1 MGKMIEQRMEAV
13 RLIELGHGHR
23 TIAKRFG
30 ISNATAQEWL
40 YTYRI
45 FGEEGL
51 FVSTH
56 KKYSQEEKLAA
67 VIDFLEHG
75 LTKFEIMEK
84 YQITSKSAL
93 ERWIREY
100 QSEGID
106 ALTPKKKGRKT
117 KAEKKANMTREE
129 QLEARILELE
139 LELEIQKRI
148 NALVEELGLE

>member
-1 MGKMIEQRMEAV
+1 MGKMIEQRKEAV
-13 RLIELGHGHR
+13 RLIELGYGQR
-23 TIAKRFG
+23 TIAKTLG
-30 ISNATAQEWL
+30 ISGTTARKWL

-56 KKYSQEEKLAA
+56 KKYSKEEKLAA

-106 ALTPKKKGRKT
+106 ALTAKKKGRKT
-117 KAEKKANMTREE
+117 NAEKKANMTREE